1 MNSKLIGCRKMSD
14 ILLTFKSML
23 RDKHVVARENIRLQ
37 DWKCR
42 FSSVTL
48 HNRGVR
54 AYMIA
59 PLYCATHSLIISK
72 KSEKAGARLSRCTE
86 TFHSNCA
93 KRKLKFLRCSVANII
108 AQGRV
113 HGTWEAVES

>member
-1 MNSKLIGCRKMSD
+1 MKSKLIVSRKMSD
-14 ILLTFKSML
+14 IVLTFKSML
-23 RDKHVVARENIRLQ
+23 RDKHIVAREDIRLQ

-48 HNRGVR
+48 RNHGVR
-54 AYMIA
+54 AYMYIA

-93 KRKLKFLRCSVANII
+93 KRKLKFLGCSVTNII

-113 HGTWEAVES
+113 HGA

>member
-23 RDKHVVARENIRLQ
+23 RDRENIRLQ

-48 HNRGVR
+48 RNHGVR
-54 AYMIA
+54 AYMYSPPTLCYA
-59 PLYCATHSLIISK
+59 FAY
-72 KSEKAGARLSRCTE
+72 
-86 TFHSNCA
+86 N
-93 KRKLKFLRCSVANII
+93 
-108 AQGRV
+108 Q
-113 HGTWEAVES
+113 